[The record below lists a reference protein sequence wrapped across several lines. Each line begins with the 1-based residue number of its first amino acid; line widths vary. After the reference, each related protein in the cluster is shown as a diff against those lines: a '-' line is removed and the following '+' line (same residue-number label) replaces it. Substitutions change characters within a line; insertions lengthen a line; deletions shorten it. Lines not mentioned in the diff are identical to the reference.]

1 MADFPVAKV
10 SSNSEP
16 GAHKKGQFGV
26 ALEPEV
32 VKICGYALVVGF
44 IGGLV
49 AQGLLELIYFFTN
62 LFFFGR
68 ISFAVAYPAHNHLGL
83 WVLIIPPIGGLLVGI
98 LIYFFEP
105 TLKGH
110 GIPEAMEAVLFGH
123 SRMRL
128 RVAIL
133 KPLATAFAIGT
144 GGPFGAE
151 GPIIQTGG
159 AIGSLLGQRL
169 GLTPYYRRVLLAS
182 GAAAGM
188 AATFTAPL
196 AGVLVAIELLLFE
209 LRARSFIPVSL
220 AAAVATGV
228 RIHFAGWAPLFPMP
242 DYKITGMRELWLFAL
257 MGILMGVVGI
267 AMIRTLGWLEDFFD
281 ELPIKYAAIWS
292 PAIGALI
299 LGAIGYFYPQVF
311 GTSYDTIRDMLNDR
325 MGAGSL
331 IGVAIAKFWALVISL
346 GSGTTGGVFAPSLV
360 VGGGLGAAY
369 GIFFKHFLPHLVSD
383 PGFYSLVAMAAVFGG
398 IARAPFTSIVFLF
411 ELSHNPNS
419 LLPLIICVMISDGFV
434 RLFSRDSIMTVKLVK
449 RGLIISQ
456 DLSVPVLMRARID
469 QVMRQQFDV
478 LKGDEELRS
487 VIERFIPGDIGFI
500 PVVNAAG
507 ALIGIVEAHDLLRIE
522 PPDHHFTMRELARKD
537 YVLAIPGE
545 SVDQVHRDMM
555 LKNVENVVVVDSPR
569 SLKPV
574 GIARANDIL
583 QLRRWLLEEET
594 GELRHETLDEPQE
607 SPSVQLD
614 GKAAAQQDP
623 PDKDQSR
630 PAKRTISR

>member
-1 MADFPVAKV
+1 MDLRQKEVTLADFPV
-10 SSNSEP
+10 SE
-16 GAHKKGQFGV
+16 AAVQMKTSRQTKGQFGV
-26 ALEPEV
+26 ALEPQV
-32 VKICGYALVVGF
+32 VKICGYAVLIGL

-62 LFFFGR
+62 VFFYGKF
-68 ISFAVAYPAHNHLGL
+68 SFAVTNPAHNHLGL
-83 WVLIIPPIGGLLVGI
+83 WVILIPPIGGLLVGL

-159 AIGSLLGQRL
+159 ALGSLLGQAI

-188 AATFTAPL
+188 AATFSAPL
-196 AGVLVAIELLLFE
+196 AGILVAIELLLFE
-209 LRARSFIPVSL
+209 LRARSFIPVAL
-220 AAAVATGV
+220 AASVATGV
-228 RIHFAGWAPLFPMP
+228 RFHFVGWTPLFPMP
-242 DYKITGMRELWLFAL
+242 EYRITGMQELWLFAL
-257 MGILMGVVGI
+257 MGILMGIVGI
-267 AMIRTLGWLEDFFD
+267 VMIRVLSWLEDFFD

-299 LGAIGYFYPQVF
+299 LGIIGYFCPQVF

-325 MGAGSL
+325 LGAGSL
-331 IGVAIAKFWALVISL
+331 AAIGFAKFWALVISL

-360 VGGGLGAAY
+360 VGGGLGAVF
-369 GIFFKHFLPHLVSD
+369 GMGFKHLLPHLVSD
-383 PGFYSLVAMAAVFGG
+383 PGFYSLVAMGAVFGA

-411 ELSHNPNS
+411 ELSHNPNA
-419 LLPLIICVMISDGFV
+419 LLPLIVCVMISDGFV

-449 RGLIISQ
+449 RGLIVLQ
-456 DLSVPVLMRARID
+456 DYSVPVLMRARID
-469 QVMRQQFDV
+469 EVMHQEFNVVQA
-478 LKGDEELRS
+478 DEELRS
-487 VIERFIPGDIGFI
+487 VAKKFLPGDVALI
-500 PVVNAAG
+500 PVVNASG
-507 ALIGIVEAHDLLRIE
+507 ILIGIVEPHDLLRIE
-522 PPDHHFTMRELARKD
+522 PSDHHFKMRELVRQDFVVA
-537 YVLAIPGE
+537 YPGE
-545 SVDQVHRDMM
+545 LVDQVHRDMM
-555 LKNVENVVVVDSPR
+555 LKDVENVVVVESSR
-569 SLKPV
+569 ALKPV

-594 GELRHETLDEPQE
+594 GELRRETLDNPEE
-607 SPSVQLD
+607 SAGVKL
-614 GKAAAQQDP
+614 G
-623 PDKDQSR
+623 
-630 PAKRTISR
+630 